1 MNPNIVF
8 SYTLFTVMITLPQK
22 LQVIEMAY
30 PDLDCAKKA
39 ASQFSQ
45 TQNFSIHPETR
56 YRVETK
62 SDFIR
67 SYEETLNTSFSSS
80 LVLHTIK
87 PMSSKEE
94 IDLFFEKFE
103 D

>member
-1 MNPNIVF
+1 
-8 SYTLFTVMITLPQK
+8 MITLPQN
-22 LQVIEMAY
+22 LQVIEMAH
-30 PDLDCAKKA
+30 PDLDCAKKV

-45 TQNFSIHPETR
+45 TQNFSTHLESKD
-56 YRVETK
+56 RVGTK

-67 SYEETLNTSFSSS
+67 SYEDTLKASFSSP
-80 LVLHTIK
+80 LFLHSVE

-94 IDLFFEKFE
+94 IDLFFKKFE